1 MRHLGERVAVVTGA
15 ASGIGRALA
24 AALAAKGCHLALV
37 DRDAAGLVLTAAAVE
52 STGRR
57 VSTHVV
63 DVADR
68 AAMEAL
74 PAAVVAAH
82 GRVHVLVNNAG
93 VALDGTFE
101 SLGLDDVAWLIGV
114 NLWGVI
120 HGCAAFLPVLRR
132 EPEAHIVNVSSVFGI
147 VGVPENSIYSAS
159 KFAVRGL
166 SESLWTELAGTGIGV
181 TCVHPGGVRTNI
193 VRSAR
198 LGNEGR
204 RAAVVAEFDRIAR
217 MTPEAAA
224 TRIVAAIEAGAMRV
238 RLGPETYLADWAKR
252 LAPTLTQRVV
262 AGLYRRAR
270 ARLPGSA

>member
-1 MRHLGERVAVVTGA
+1 MRDLRDRVAVVTGA

-37 DRDAAGLVLTAAAVE
+37 DVDAAGLAATATAAG
-52 STGRR
+52 TPGRR
-57 VSTHVV
+57 VSTHLV

-68 AAMEAL
+68 AAMQAL
-74 PAAVVAAH
+74 PDAVLAAH
-82 GRVHVLVNNAG
+82 GRVHLLINNAG

-101 SLGLDDVAWLIGV
+101 SLALDDVAWLLGV

-120 HGCAAFLPVLRR
+120 HGCAMFLPVLRR
-132 EPEAHIVNVSSVFGI
+132 EPEAHIVNVSSVFGL
-147 VGVPENSIYSAS
+147 VGTPENSVYSAS

-166 SESLWTELAGTGIGV
+166 SESLWAELAGSGIGV

-193 VRSAR
+193 ARSAR
-198 LGNEGR
+198 LHDESR
-204 RAAVVAEFDRIAR
+204 RDAVAAEFDRIAR

-224 TRIVAAIEAGAMRV
+224 SRIVAAIEAGVMRV

-252 LAPTLTQRVV
+252 LAPTLAQHMV
-262 AGLYRRAR
+262 AFLYGYVRSAR
-270 ARLPGSA
+270 GG